1 MHKLEGNHVTFKFIL
16 VLFTSEMPYINNSF
30 RRDMVQTCN
39 WVSFKKTKTTK
50 FKYIIQDVKLC
61 ETKHNASY
69 ACRMHSHFFFL

>member
-39 WVSFKKTKTTK
+39 WVSFKENENNK
-50 FKYIIQDVKLC
+50 I
-61 ETKHNASY
+61 
-69 ACRMHSHFFFL
+69 